1 MSYNL
6 NSFMSISFIY
16 IYKNLFE
23 NKFGVKTYV
32 NKSGTPKLLIQMLR
46 KETYCKYP
54 ALY

>member
-16 IYKNLFE
+16 IYKNVFE
-23 NKFGVKTYV
+23 NKLKIKTYV
-32 NKSGTPKLLIQMLR
+32 NKIGTPKLLIQLLR
-46 KETYCKYP
+46 KETYSKGP